1 MRGTGFMDIREL
13 PRLLSVSKRVALSDE
28 SRFRSLISCISNER
42 SGPLE
47 HETSPCRRCAASHMA
62 TMPSPSPFLD
72 ASSLFMSHLL
82 ACQCPIRH
90 WCTTHLHPAR
100 CWLWFVT
107 HDRRNGWTWW
117 SSTDSRDR
125 RMINGKR
132 TNMYSPCPPVD
143 GRFWTWI
150 WNTRSCYRY
159 KERWSTRSQKH
170 NCIKHRAD
178 SCIAKQ
184 RWPL

>member
-1 MRGTGFMDIREL
+1 MDIREL

-62 TMPSPSPFLD
+62 TMPSPSPLGCIVSVHVT
-72 ASSLFMSHLL
+72 SSRMPMSHSTLVYDTSPSCSLL
-82 ACQCPIRH
+82 TLICN
-90 WCTTHLHPAR
+90 AR
-100 CWLWFVT
+100 SA
-107 HDRRNGWTWW
+107 NGWTWW

-170 NCIKHRAD
+170 NCIKQ
-178 SCIAKQ
+178 IAQ
-184 RWPL
+184 ILV